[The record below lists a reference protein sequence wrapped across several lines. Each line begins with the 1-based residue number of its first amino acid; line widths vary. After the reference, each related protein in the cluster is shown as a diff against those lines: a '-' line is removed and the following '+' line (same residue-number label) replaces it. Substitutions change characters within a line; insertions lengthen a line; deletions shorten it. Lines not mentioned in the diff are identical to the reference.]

1 MSFCGR
7 YCLASGFDQGQ
18 ETLDRRNP
26 VRALIGK
33 DATAIRQNF
42 EFMGGVPHSRP
53 NAVLR
58 FEFALQ
64 APGQA
69 S

>member
-1 MSFCGR
+1 
-7 YCLASGFDQGQ
+7 
-18 ETLDRRNP
+18 
-26 VRALIGK
+26 
-33 DATAIRQNF
+33 
-42 EFMGGVPHSRP
+42 MGGVPHSRP